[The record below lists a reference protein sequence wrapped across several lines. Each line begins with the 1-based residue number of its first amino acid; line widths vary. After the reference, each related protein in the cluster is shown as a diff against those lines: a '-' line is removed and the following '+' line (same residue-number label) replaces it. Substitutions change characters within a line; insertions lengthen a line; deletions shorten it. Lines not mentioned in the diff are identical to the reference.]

1 MNTRMNSRSQSK
13 LSSLKLESLGL
24 CKIWL
29 FFLTFCT
36 LMALTARADESVAIA
51 APVEIELRAQLWWR
65 PVDLR
70 RNLEFKL
77 IGPPQKVEASV
88 DRANPTA
95 KVDVDVGDDEL
106 KATVKFFLVFPRP
119 NTGDEPYVSVQT
131 RIFHPEKGFIAECAN
146 FDPIA
151 RPRGIG
157 VGVCSGVVGTRQ
169 FGVSLSKLR

>member
-1 MNTRMNSRSQSK
+1 MNSPMNPRENSK
-13 LSSLKLESLGL
+13 ISFSLESFGL

-29 FFLTFCT
+29 FFLTFCA
-36 LMALTARADESVAIA
+36 LMALTARAEMPTVVT
-51 APVEIELRAQLWWR
+51 APVEIELSAQLWWR

-77 IGPPQKVEASV
+77 IGRPQKVEASL
-88 DRANPTA
+88 DRRTPTE
-95 KVDVDVGDDEL
+95 KVEVDVGAEEL

-119 NTGDEPYVSVQT
+119 DSGDEPYVSVQT
-131 RIFHPEKGFIAECAN
+131 RVFHPTKGFIAECAN
-146 FDPIA
+146 FDPIS

-169 FGVSLSKLR
+169 FGVSLSKAR